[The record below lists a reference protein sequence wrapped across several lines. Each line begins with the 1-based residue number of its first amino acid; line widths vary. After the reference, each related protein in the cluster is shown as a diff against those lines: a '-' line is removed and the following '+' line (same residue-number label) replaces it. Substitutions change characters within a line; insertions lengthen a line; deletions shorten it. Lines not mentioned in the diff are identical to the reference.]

1 MVTFSD
7 LSIEYLWI
15 IDAGYAYGAVVIRNN
30 KVVESAPIFR
40 KHLVGHTTGT
50 AKWIIR
56 KRGWQLIK
64 IVRRR
69 L

>member
-7 LSIEYLWI
+7 MSIEYLWI
-15 IDAGYAYGAVVIRNN
+15 IDAGYAYGAVVVREH
-30 KVVESAPIFR
+30 KVSEAAPIFR
-40 KHLVGHTTGT
+40 KILLGHSTRT

-56 KRGWQLIK
+56 KRGWKLIK

-69 L
+69 I